1 MKEERTLTN
10 CKRIGNHLILLDK
23 LLGSGHY
30 GKVYLSYEISQTDDK
45 SLLMN
50 KPLACK
56 IIEREKL
63 SATAHKQVQNEVE
76 VLSEVKSDNVIFM
89 NTDSDKIVSYTQR
102 PLLRRRNDFYKLQEH
117 KQSKSSQLSV
127 DF

>member
-10 CKRIGNHLILLDK
+10 CKRIGNHLILLDR

-30 GKVYLSYEISQTDDK
+30 GKVYLSYEISQKDDK
-45 SLLMN
+45 NLITD

-63 SATAHKQVQNEVE
+63 SATAQRQV
-76 VLSEVKSDNVIFM
+76 
-89 NTDSDKIVSYTQR
+89 
-102 PLLRRRNDFYKLQEH
+102 
-117 KQSKSSQLSV
+117 
-127 DF
+127 